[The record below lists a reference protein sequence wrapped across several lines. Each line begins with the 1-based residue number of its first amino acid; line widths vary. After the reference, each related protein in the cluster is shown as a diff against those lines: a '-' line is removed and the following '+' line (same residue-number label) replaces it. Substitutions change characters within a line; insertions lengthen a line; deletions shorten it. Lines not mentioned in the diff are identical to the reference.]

1 MSLGFPEKC
10 RPPTAERSFEVTIL
24 QYSYK
29 NTAVIGNSAGVQMWS
44 LWFHTE
50 YIRGCN
56 QVDDIG
62 MENRFVL
69 SIYGLARLATNAI

>member
-29 NTAVIGNSAGVQMWS
+29 NTAVIGNSAGVQM
-44 LWFHTE
+44 
-50 YIRGCN
+50 
-56 QVDDIG
+56 
-62 MENRFVL
+62 
-69 SIYGLARLATNAI
+69 